1 MDESTRI
8 VWGHQLNM
16 KKDCKYRKMLAQK
29 RNNAKYVHNRR
40 VRKRFTK
47 KITMQICPRCT
58 RKCFTKKKSKCSYVH
73 ESARSGGSRVCAQTR
88 GSTSMAGGG
97 VLAVHWS
104 QENNTGK
111 MGPHLGRPKLFG
123 IAWQSSAGRARPV
136 SGPTV
141 PNRECTYNPKMVWK
155 NVWKWE
161 DTTLLIAG
169 GWANAILRQ

>member
-16 KKDCKYRKMLAQK
+16 KKDCKYRKMLAQE

-73 ESARSGGSRVCAQTR
+73 ESARSGGSRVRHAIYKKCKYMQCYPKFAKSRLIQARRVLRTLTVNDATRRAALLSRLAIRVNATR
-88 GSTSMAGGG
+88 GCTTFSKSR
-97 VLAVHWS
+97 V
-104 QENNTGK
+104 
-111 MGPHLGRPKLFG
+111 
-123 IAWQSSAGRARPV
+123 V
-136 SGPTV
+136 S
-141 PNRECTYNPKMVWK
+141 
-155 NVWKWE
+155 
-161 DTTLLIAG
+161 
-169 GWANAILRQ
+169 